1 MTNQPVH
8 GAQDNTLQLVVY
20 SDYVCPWCY
29 VGQAVIEELR
39 SERPVEVRWKPFFL
53 RPDTPPEGM
62 TLPQEI
68 QARIA
73 LHNPLPARAKAA
85 GLPFIQN
92 MYMPNTQRAHEATE
106 FALDKGH
113 GEEFHRA
120 VFHQYFGLG
129 KDIGQWAVLKAVA
142 AEVGLDP
149 DEMERSVESGA
160 FRSRFEESLRE
171 AHEIGVTGVPTY
183 VLDDKI
189 GIVGAQGIEAFHR
202 AITQI
207 AQTP

>member
-1 MTNQPVH
+1 MIQP
-8 GAQDNTLQLVVY
+8 APEAEAKTLRLVVY

-39 SERPVEVRWKPFFL
+39 AERPVEVRWKPFFL

-62 TLPQEI
+62 PLPKEI

-73 LHNPLPARAKAA
+73 LHNPLPARAAAA

-92 MYMPNTQRAHEATE
+92 FYLPNTQRAHEATE
-106 FALDKGH
+106 FAFDKGR

-129 KDIGQWAVLKAVA
+129 NDIGQWVVLKAVA
-142 AEVGLDP
+142 AEVGMNP
-149 DEMERSVESGA
+149 DEMEHEVEAGT
-160 FRSRFEESLRE
+160 FRSRFEASLRE
-171 AHEIGVTGVPTY
+171 AQEIGVTGVPTY

-189 GIVGAQGIEAFHR
+189 GIVGAQGIEAFHK
-202 AITQI
+202 ALAQI
-207 AQTP
+207 S